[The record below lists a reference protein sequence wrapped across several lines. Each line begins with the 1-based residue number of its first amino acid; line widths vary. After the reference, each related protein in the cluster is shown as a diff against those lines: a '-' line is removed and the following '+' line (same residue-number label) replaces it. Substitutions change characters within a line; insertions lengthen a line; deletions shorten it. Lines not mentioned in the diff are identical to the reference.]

1 MRILLRRLVVRFA
14 EQLPER
20 ERGPAAEQHE
30 RGFLGFAANLD
41 GVGRDG
47 GAYPTAQRKVALAAA
62 TRTARFVEHRIA
74 VQAKT
79 RVLKRNGHDRHLR
92 AGKIIITLPWPT
104 AARGHPRAR
113 WQMVE
118 KLLCGHSEPFA
129 VILRSAADEGPAFPP
144 RAGSAKNLLVIE
156 STSSR
161 FRSYDGTP
169 VQTETHPNPCAKSP
183 TPGLYYQVEMPLQS
197 VAASKRA

>member
-41 GVGRDG
+41 GIGCDG

-113 WQMVE
+113 WRG
-118 KLLCGHSEPFA
+118 LSARCCDSAGHPFR
-129 VILRSAADEGPAFPP
+129 RSGAHS
-144 RAGSAKNLLVIE
+144 AGMNRNL
-156 STSSR
+156 
-161 FRSYDGTP
+161 
-169 VQTETHPNPCAKSP
+169 CAKS
-183 TPGLYYQVEMPLQS
+183 LHQS
-197 VAASKRA
+197 YTNS